1 MIELDEIGELVWL
14 PLVLFAALMAWRSRP
29 AMLAGFAGSGPLQAW
44 RNRHAGLPG
53 KWITSRAGAAL
64 RWAQGTRRSSGLS
77 SGNQSFDTYRNDAL
91 RKLEE
96 EQREFRAFLERLHQA
111 RDQLEFDAFMAE
123 RSIQATANR
132 DGGRNAEGNG

>member
-1 MIELDEIGELVWL
+1 MIELDEVGELAWL
-14 PLVLFAALMAWRSRP
+14 PFVLLAAVMAWRSRP
-29 AMLAGFAGSGPLQAW
+29 AMLAGFAGHGPLQAW

-53 KWITSRAGAAL
+53 KWTSRAGAVL
-64 RWAQGTRRSSGLS
+64 QWAQGARRNSGLS
-77 SGNQSFDTYRNDAL
+77 SGNQSFDNHRNDAL

-111 RDQLEFDAFMAE
+111 RDQAEFDAFVAE
-123 RSIQATANR
+123 RSIQVTATR